1 MSNTLTD
8 LAKVIFVGPYS
19 IEIEIT
25 STSRYEQ
32 LDEKLQIGSYVQ
44 ISDGPGTDSKL
55 IAVVRSFRIQDP
67 VSSESTTAEDPRFV
81 VTLQPLGRIHD
92 GVFKRGSLQ
101 IAIPPKL
108 VEIAAPNLL
117 KDIYAS
123 GGNTHTITFSKLVQN
138 PTIPVDVDGDR
149 FFGKHI
155 GIVGST
161 GAGKSGA
168 VAAILQQAIKP
179 SKDQKQAGILNNSH
193 IIIFDLHG
201 EYRSAFPLAR
211 NLGVRDL
218 KLPYWLM
225 NSEELE
231 ELFIE
236 SQDQNA
242 YNQVSQ
248 FRMAVIEN
256 KRQHNASIQP
266 EDISYDSPVY
276 FSLQEVMNYLDNLN
290 NEVISKL
297 EGEGAPKLA
306 EGTLIHNRSDHYF
319 KAELKFVPTSSA
331 KADKAVN
338 GPFNGEFN
346 RFLMRLKARR
356 NDHRLDFLLDP
367 SKPSGEDFTT
377 EDRESLLARL
387 VGYGEEQSNITLLDL
402 SDIPFE
408 VLSIVV
414 SLVTRLIFALG
425 FEQTRRVDAGE
436 RPKVPFLLVLE
447 EAHNYVSRAE
457 GAKYN
462 SVRKSIERVAKE
474 GRKYGVCLMIVS
486 QRPSEI
492 SETVFSQCNN
502 FIAMRLTNP
511 SDQNYVKRLLPDD
524 VGALT
529 DSFASLGRSEALIIG
544 DSVPFPS
551 LVKVNDITDLP
562 NSSDVAFK
570 AEWEKDWFSG
580 LFNKPNSEG
589 DKL

>member
-1 MSNTLTD
+1 MSNSLTD
-8 LAKVIFVGPYS
+8 LAKVIFVGPNS

-25 STSRYEQ
+25 STSSYEQ

-55 IAVVRSFRIQDP
+55 IAVVRSFRIKDP
-67 VSSESTTAEDPRFV
+67 TGAEGIVTSDDPRFV
-81 VTLQPLGRIHD
+81 ISLQPLGRIQN
-92 GVFKRGSLQ
+92 GVFRRGGMQ
-101 IAIPPKL
+101 ITIPPKL
-108 VEIAAPNLL
+108 VEIAAPALL

-123 GGNTHTITFSKLVQN
+123 SGDVHKITFSKLVQN
-138 PTIPVDVDGDR
+138 PSIPVDVDGDR

-179 SKDQKQAGILNNSH
+179 SENQKRSGILNNSH

-201 EYRSAFPLAR
+201 EYRSAFPMAR
-211 NLGVRDL
+211 HLGVRDL

-236 SQDQNA
+236 SKDQNA

-248 FRMAVIEN
+248 FRMAIIEN
-256 KRQHNASIQP
+256 KRKHNTGQSP
-266 EDISYDSPVY
+266 ETISYDSPVY
-276 FSLQEVMNYLDNLN
+276 FSLQEVVNYLENLN
-290 NEVISKL
+290 NEVVGKRIE
-297 EGEGAPKLA
+297 EGLPKLSD
-306 EGTLIHNRSDHYF
+306 GTLISNRSDRYF
-319 KAELKFVPTSSA
+319 DDVLKFATTST
-331 KADKAVN
+331 KKEDKASN

-356 NDHRLDFLLDP
+356 NDQRLDFLL
-367 SKPSGEDFTT
+367 KPLAESGDVYTT
-377 EDRESLLARL
+377 KDRESLLARL
-387 VGYGEEQSNITLLDL
+387 TGYSEEQSNITLLDL

-414 SLVTRLIFALG
+414 SLVTRLVFTLG
-425 FEQTRRVDAGE
+425 FAQTRRVDARN

-462 SVRKSIERVAKE
+462 SVRKSVERVAKE

-502 FIAMRLTNP
+502 FVAMRLTNP
-511 SDQNYVKRLLPDD
+511 TDQNYIKRLLPDD

-529 DSFASLGRSEALIIG
+529 DSLASLGRSEALIIG

-551 LVKVNDITDLP
+551 LVRVDDITDLP
-562 NSSDVAFK
+562 SSNDVLFK
-570 AEWEKDWFSG
+570 TEWEKDWFTG
-580 LFNKPNSEG
+580 LFDKPNS
-589 DKL
+589 